1 MQLGKLQVTDGRR
14 GNSAALAQAALP
26 RVNLFSLFSRAM
38 GLSRNQ
44 QLTFQEMTFFERLSA
59 RRMR

>member
-26 RVNLFSLFSRAM
+26 RVNLFSLFSGAM
-38 GLSRNQ
+38 GLYVPRDDF
-44 QLTFQEMTFFERLSA
+44 L
-59 RRMR
+59 